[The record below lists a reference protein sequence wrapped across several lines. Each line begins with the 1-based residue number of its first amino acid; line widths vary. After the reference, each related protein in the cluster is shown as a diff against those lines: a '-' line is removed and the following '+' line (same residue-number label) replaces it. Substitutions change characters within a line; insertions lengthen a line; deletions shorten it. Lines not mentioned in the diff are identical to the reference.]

1 MKPPKKLYVAEFRL
15 YTKRHQQTEQ
25 IDTLIFIALYKMT
38 YFVLVLYKNYIYII
52 TSQATGRADQKEQ
65 NRKKYTVIK
74 KYIKKYYH
82 ALII

>member
-25 IDTLIFIALYKMT
+25 TDARHFIALYKMA

-52 TSQATGRADQKEQ
+52 TSQATRRADQ
-65 NRKKYTVIK
+65 NRKKYAVIK
-74 KYIKKYYH
+74 KYIKNYYH